1 MPLNTISR
9 LVASNPQ
16 PTGNADTITKALA
29 PFPNSGVRDA
39 VYRAASTGIIPPY
52 NEPSCVGAGIENSDY
67 VGSIG
72 AAAAK
77 NLFPSIPI
85 IGGVL
90 SGIVGA
96 FGAHHKA
103 AVKLEQATLCAEVP
117 GIQDFLNM
125 VDQAVAQGADLDQ
138 ASQALESAYST
149 FVSRVQKIYKQ
160 CNAACDSQKYVR
172 AAIEFRKQNYA
183 LIAAQNQRGSQ
194 GVIGG
199 VVNAVSGAVSS
210 LLPTTPGAAPTAPQ
224 YAAAGILGSGF
235 SLNPAQA
242 KLAMIFVVGSI
253 VVTGFVYIVRANK
266 GAVQQ

>member
-90 SGIVGA
+90 SGIVSA
-96 FGAHHKA
+96 FGAHHAA
-103 AVKLEQATLCAEVP
+103 AVKQEQAVLCVEEP
-117 GIQDFLNM
+117 GMIAFLRSL
-125 VDQAVAQGADLDQ
+125 DAAVLPGADPAT
-138 ASQALESAYST
+138 ASPAL
-149 FVSRVQKIYKQ
+149 
-160 CNAACDSQKYVR
+160 
-172 AAIEFRKQNYA
+172 
-183 LIAAQNQRGSQ
+183 
-194 GVIGG
+194 
-199 VVNAVSGAVSS
+199 
-210 LLPTTPGAAPTAPQ
+210 
-224 YAAAGILGSGF
+224 
-235 SLNPAQA
+235 
-242 KLAMIFVVGSI
+242 
-253 VVTGFVYIVRANK
+253 
-266 GAVQQ
+266 

>member
-16 PTGNADTITKALA
+16 PTGNADTITNGLA

-72 AAAAK
+72 AVAAK

-103 AVKLEQATLCAEVP
+103 AGEVQQATLCAEVP
-117 GIQDFLNM
+117 GVQNFLNM
-125 VDQAVAQGADLDQ
+125 LDQAVAQGEDLDQ
-138 ASQALESAYST
+138 TRQELE
-149 FVSRVQKIYKQ
+149 
-160 CNAACDSQKYVR
+160 
-172 AAIEFRKQNYA
+172 
-183 LIAAQNQRGSQ
+183 
-194 GVIGG
+194 
-199 VVNAVSGAVSS
+199 
-210 LLPTTPGAAPTAPQ
+210 
-224 YAAAGILGSGF
+224 AG
-235 SLNPAQA
+235 
-242 KLAMIFVVGSI
+242 
-253 VVTGFVYIVRANK
+253 Y
-266 GAVQQ
+266 